1 MEKTSTRDFFKLSKT
16 NLPLGCFIV
25 LQLPAD
31 DFRVRK
37 MGGKQQHYK
46 RLKQIR
52 YFNIIDIAECLWEIG
67 CTS

>member
-1 MEKTSTRDFFKLSKT
+1 MEKTSTRDFCKLSKT

-31 DFRVRK
+31 DVRVRK

-52 YFNIIDIAECLWEIG
+52 YFNIIDIAECLCEIG